1 MFLLNNETL
10 VVDSNICFVIRKKMS
25 KIITEEM
32 LLCMFFE
39 IVRND
44 TKLTENAG

>member
-10 VVDSNICFVIRKKMS
+10 VVDSNICFAIRKK
-25 KIITEEM
+25 KIITEER